1 MRWGGSYSPLTPPV
15 HKCLWRIPFEKW
27 TVHPFSENP
36 SGLSPLVTQRP
47 SMHRRSTPGRVLGTQ
62 GEPNTEVG
70 VGSEDSASRGRE
82 PSTSHQEPQPLG
94 PLRPLPSPPPRS
106 EALALSG
113 VSETFFPPEASFSI
127 QRRGFQVCYVMTISP
142 LGGHYCN
149 RDGPRQTLP

>member
-1 MRWGGSYSPLTPPV
+1 MGWVLFPFNAPSSRAFGVFRLRSGRFIHSLRTPPGCPPRS
-15 HKCLWRIPFEKW
+15 HSDL
-27 TVHPFSENP
+27 
-36 SGLSPLVTQRP
+36 P

-113 VSETFFPPEASFSI
+113 VSETFFPPEASFST

>member
-1 MRWGGSYSPLTPPV
+1 MGWVLFPFKPPV

-27 TVHPFSENP
+27 TVHPFSEDP

-62 GEPNTEVG
+62 GEPNTEMG

-113 VSETFFPPEASFSI
+113 VSETFFPPEASFST